1 MSTPKKVG
9 LMILIGVVYFIFDTV
24 LQSGGFK
31 NIENHFNG
39 KELQTYS
46 GIWGAED
53 LEWDRE
59 TDILYISAL
68 DRWAKNGGVDH
79 KKDGIYMLDVQMD
92 HATPT
97 LMETDYH
104 QDLKPHGISLFNT
117 NGQKYL
123 YVVNHGNN
131 TNTVELFQINEAFLK
146 HIKTYTD
153 PLMFSPNDV
162 VGDEIDHFYVTNDHG
177 NSSETGR
184 KVEDY
189 LRMPYSYLLYYDG
202 TKCKKVHQGMV
213 YANGVNL
220 SNDGNT
226 LYVSHSTGHEIFV
239 LDRDR
244 ATGNLKLQETLDLDT
259 GVDNIDVDE
268 NDVIWVAAHPKL
280 LQFVTHANDSTEIS
294 PSQFF
299 KIEQIDGKYKVKK
312 LYENDGTQ
320 ISASSVVVVKNN
332 TAFVGNVFQDKILK
346 LEL

>member
-1 MSTPKKVG
+1 
-9 LMILIGVVYFIFDTV
+9 
-24 LQSGGFK
+24 
-31 NIENHFNG
+31 
-39 KELQTYS
+39 
-46 GIWGAED
+46 
-53 LEWDRE
+53 
-59 TDILYISAL
+59 
-68 DRWAKNGGVDH
+68 
-79 KKDGIYMLDVQMD
+79 
-92 HATPT
+92 
-97 LMETDYH
+97 
-104 QDLKPHGISLFNT
+104 
-117 NGQKYL
+117 
-123 YVVNHGNN
+123 
-131 TNTVELFQINEAFLK
+131 
-146 HIKTYTD
+146 
-153 PLMFSPNDV
+153 
-162 VGDEIDHFYVTNDHG
+162 
-177 NSSETGR
+177 
-184 KVEDY
+184 
-189 LRMPYSYLLYYDG
+189 
-202 TKCKKVHQGMV
+202 MV